1 MKHTQGSLSRLL
13 VLSLMFILA
22 ACTQASPSHTATTVT
37 ITSSLPTATLSP
49 TPTALP
55 SPVDTTPPPPGAAP
69 NNCPPSQPAQTIS
82 PDLAPVVGKAPV
94 RATLPAL
101 IPLRV
106 GYTQYG
112 WLWKLIWEVGP
123 SFTHPVTLHGTNVR
137 TSASLLFQISQD
149 PLTTSPVLD
158 PSYPGHLH
166 ATFGDDWAECG
177 LYAFLTGAG
186 CYSMEAMWPG
196 GHWLVYFA
204 AGN

>member
-1 MKHTQGSLSRLL
+1 MKHELCSLSRLL

-37 ITSSLPTATLSP
+37 ITPSLPTATPSP

-55 SPVDTTPPPPGAAP
+55 SPVDTTSPPTGAAP
-69 NNCPPSQPAQTIS
+69 HNCPPSQPAQTIS

-94 RATLPAL
+94 WATLPAL
-101 IPLRV
+101 IPLRA

-112 WLWKLIWEVGP
+112 WLWKIVWEVAK
-123 SFTHPVTLHGTNVR
+123 STHPVTLHGTDLR

-149 PLTTSPVLD
+149 SLTTSPVLD
-158 PSYPGHLH
+158 PGYPGHPIS
-166 ATFGDDWAECG
+166 AFGDDWAEWG
-177 LYAFLTGAG
+177 SYVFLPGAR

>member
-1 MKHTQGSLSRLL
+1 MKHELCSLSRLL
-13 VLSLMFILA
+13 VLSLMFVLA

-37 ITSSLPTATLSP
+37 ITPSLPTATPSP

-55 SPVDTTPPPPGAAP
+55 SPVDTTPPPTGAAP
-69 NNCPPSQPAQTIS
+69 RNCPPSQPAQTIS

-94 RATLPAL
+94 WATLPAL
-101 IPLRV
+101 IPLRA

-112 WLWKLIWEVGP
+112 WLWKIVWEVAK
-123 SFTHPVTLHGTNVR
+123 STHPVTLHGTDLR

-149 PLTTSPVLD
+149 SLTTSPVLD
-158 PSYPGHLH
+158 PGYPGHPIS
-166 ATFGDDWAECG
+166 AFGDDWAEWG
-177 LYAFLTGAG
+177 SYVFLPGTG

>member
-37 ITSSLPTATLSP
+37 ITWSLPSATLSP
-49 TPTALP
+49 TPTVLP

-69 NNCPPSQPAQTIS
+69 NNCPPSQPTQTIS

-94 RATLPAL
+94 WATLPAL
-101 IPLRV
+101 IPLRA

-112 WLWKLIWEVGP
+112 WAWKIVWEVAK
-123 SFTHPVTLHGTNVR
+123 STHPVTLHGTDVR
-137 TSASLLFQISQD
+137 TSASRLFQVDD
-149 PLTTSPVLD
+149 PLTASPVLD
-158 PSYPGHLH
+158 PGSPGHPISVV
-166 ATFGDDWAECG
+166 GDDWAEWG
-177 LYAFLTGAG
+177 SYVFLPGAG

-204 AGN
+204 GRK